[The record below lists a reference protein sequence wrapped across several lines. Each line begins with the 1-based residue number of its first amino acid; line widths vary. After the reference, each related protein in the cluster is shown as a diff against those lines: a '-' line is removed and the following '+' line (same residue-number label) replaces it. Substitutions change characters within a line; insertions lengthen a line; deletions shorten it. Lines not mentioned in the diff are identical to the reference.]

1 MTKIYRTNYP
11 TKLQAGACWTGPY
24 QTALRDTSCARKK
37 PDWRSRHAA
46 APHVLPTPRLPT
58 SLRRCVAFLLPTFSA
73 SFLPGWRLQWS
84 SARICP
90 LIPRGHLAMCPHPAA
105 SLITLSSS
113 TRFRPDA
120 YVSST
125 MRRFS
130 STESPSSRFS
140 LGCLNKDGLLG
151 CVHLSSRGHFPMCP
165 QRTSSLLT
173 L

>member
-120 YVSST
+120 YHYPDPRGSVENRPTGVTSKPANGFGPG
-125 MRRFS
+125 RDPFYPAFS
-130 STESPSSRFS
+130 
-140 LGCLNKDGLLG
+140 
-151 CVHLSSRGHFPMCP
+151 
-165 QRTSSLLT
+165 
-173 L
+173 